1 MTAGKGRG
9 RKARTTTDS
18 TPAAKPRTRK
28 PRAYA
33 QPAPSPWIETL
44 ASLADS
50 AMRVAG
56 LGRESGS
63 QGALRTPEQLRMM
76 AIAGDS
82 LRDVRE
88 VAGLTV
94 TEIVSALDLRDKSV
108 WEAIEDG
115 REALSIELILRL
127 ASLVARNDPLPFVLR
142 MARSYQP
149 RLWALIQELGLEGLP
164 LQLERERE
172 FINVFRRHD
181 AARALSDAQ
190 WSRLL
195 SFTRQ
200 AFELG
205 LGTMAEERLAETVST
220 PSRQTLARRGRR
232 RAPPVLRGGSSR

>member
-1 MTAGKGRG
+1 MAAGKRSD
-9 RKARTTTDS
+9 RVTRTASRSTTA
-18 TPAAKPRTRK
+18 TKPRPRK
-28 PRAYA
+28 TTPSA
-33 QPAPSPWIETL
+33 QPTPSAWIESL
-44 ASLADS
+44 ASLADT
-50 AMRVAG
+50 AMRIAG
-56 LGRESGS
+56 VGRDPGS
-63 QGALRTPEQLRMM
+63 RGAGSTPEQLRMM
-76 AIAGDS
+76 ATAGDS

-94 TEIVSALDLRDKSV
+94 TEIVRALDLRDKSV

-127 ASLVARNDPLPFVLR
+127 ASLLARNDPLPFVLR

-149 RLWALIQELGLEGLP
+149 RLWSLMQELGLEGLP

-172 FINVFRRHD
+172 FINIFRRHD
-181 AARALSDAQ
+181 AARALSDPE

-205 LGTMAEERLAETVST
+205 LGMLDDRKLAASIRA
-220 PSRQTLARRGRR
+220 PSRQKGARRGRR
-232 RAPPVLRGGSSR
+232 RTPAAPRGGNSR

>member
-9 RKARTTTDS
+9 RKARTANRS
-18 TPAAKPRTRK
+18 TPPAKPRTRK
-28 PRAYA
+28 TTPSV

-50 AMRVAG
+50 AMRIAG
-56 LGRESGS
+56 VGRESGS
-63 QGALRTPEQLRMM
+63 RGAGRTPEQLRMM
-76 AIAGDS
+76 AMAGDS

-127 ASLVARNDPLPFVLR
+127 ASLLARNDPLPFVLR

-149 RLWALIQELGLEGLP
+149 RLWALMQELGLEGLP

-172 FINVFRRHD
+172 FINIFRRHD
-181 AARALSDAQ
+181 AARALSDPE

-205 LGTMAEERLAETVST
+205 LGMMAEGGLAKAVST
-220 PSRQTLARRGRR
+220 PSRQTPARRVRR
-232 RAPPVLRGGSSR
+232 RAPPVPRGGSSR